1 MKHVGLTQEALAQIE
16 EAKKKAE
23 EEIGKLRAA
32 VDGHKKDIATAHQAE
47 LEARGAQQKEQFE
60 IAGQDRKLKAAEAAR
75 AEELRAQGAVQDLI
89 KSRRE

>member
-23 EEIGKLRAA
+23 EEISKLQAA
-32 VDGHKKDIATAHQAE
+32 VDGLEKDIATAHQEE

-60 IAGQDRKLKAAEAAR
+60 IAGLDRKLKAAEAAR

>member
-16 EAKKKAE
+16 EARKKAG
-23 EEIGKLRAA
+23 EEIAKLRAE
-32 VDGHKKDIATAHQAE
+32 VDGHCEEIATAHQAE
-47 LEARGAQQKEQFE
+47 LEARGAQQKEQAE
-60 IAGQDRKLKAAEAAR
+60 VAGLDRKLKAAEAAR